1 MRQTEDIGKKFLDLK
16 ILAQPDPTA
25 CGPSCLHAVY
35 RYYGDEISLEQVV
48 REVKNLEG
56 GGTLDV
62 FLANHAL
69 RRGYSARI
77 YTYNLRVFDP
87 TWFVPGRRDIRERLE
102 EQMKNKDVEKL
113 HIATKGYMEFLTLGG
128 ELRLE
133 DLTTALLRKYL
144 NRSVPMLTGLSSTY
158 LYRCSREL
166 GYEGKEDD
174 LRGEPAGHFVVL
186 CGYNRDERTVMIAD
200 PFLPNPFSDSHKYL
214 VNIDRVVCSILL
226 GVLTYDANLLIIKP
240 NRVRQK

>member
-1 MRQTEDIGKKFLDLK
+1 MKQTANNEQKLLGFK

-35 RYYGDEISLEQVV
+35 RYYGEEISLDQVV
-48 REVKNLEG
+48 GEVRSLEE

-69 RRGYSARI
+69 RRGYNARI
-77 YTYNLRVFDP
+77 YTYNLSVFDP
-87 TWFVPGRRDIRERLE
+87 TWFIPGRFDIRERLE
-102 EQMKNKDVEKL
+102 AQMKNKDLPKL
-113 HIATKGYMEFLTLGG
+113 HVATKGYLEFLALGG
-128 ELRLE
+128 ELRFE
-133 DLTTALLRKYL
+133 DLTTSLLRKYL
-144 NRSVPMLTGLSSTY
+144 KRAIPLLTGLSSTF
-158 LYRCSREL
+158 LYRSPREV

-186 CGYNRDERTVMIAD
+186 CGYNREERTVMVAD
-200 PFLPNPFSDSHKYL
+200 PFLPNPFSESHKYV

-226 GVLTYDANLLIIKP
+226 GVLTYDANLLVIRPEGMRTK
-240 NRVRQK
+240 